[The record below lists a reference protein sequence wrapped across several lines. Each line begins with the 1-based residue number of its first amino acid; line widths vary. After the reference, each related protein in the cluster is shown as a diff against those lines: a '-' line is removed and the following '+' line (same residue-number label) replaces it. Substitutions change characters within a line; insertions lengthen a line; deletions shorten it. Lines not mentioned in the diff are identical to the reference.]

1 VSVPESMLSASS
13 LEDTLDQ
20 TRLELDKAN
29 LRQFHECCKTQR
41 LAVALDIITRLQ
53 TISGE

>member
-1 VSVPESMLSASS
+1 VPESMLSASS